1 MKKRILLAA
10 LLAFVP
16 ALSAAAQTNG
26 VRDRTATDGPI
37 TPITDGAQISARFQL
52 IAGEWN
58 FLYATLP
65 PGRLAPVIHHIVF
78 GHTDSGYVATLL
90 GMKADIRSDDS
101 KYIDFT
107 PPDIYKLTEVDDAVE
122 GGFPRTQLVFQNAF
136 TNAQGQNLTG
146 SFVIF
151 LVPKT
156 GRIIG
161 IDYADFP
168 TGDST
173 ATPLPDGFW
182 AGVRGNVS
190 GIDAF
195 LPTALD
201 LFQQYSAKTDTNEQS
216 AVIARWSGYGH

>member
-1 MKKRILLAA
+1 MK
-10 LLAFVP
+10 
-16 ALSAAAQTNG
+16 Q
-26 VRDRTATDGPI
+26 
-37 TPITDGAQISARFQL
+37 
-52 IAGEWN
+52 
-58 FLYATLP
+58 
-65 PGRLAPVIHHIVF
+65 
-78 GHTDSGYVATLL
+78 
-90 GMKADIRSDDS
+90 DIRASNS
-101 KYIDFT
+101 KYIDFA
-107 PPDIYKLTEVDDAVE
+107 PPDVYKLTEVDDAVE

-168 TGDST
+168 TGDSS

-190 GIDAF
+190 DIDAF

>member
-16 ALSAAAQTNG
+16 AFSARAQTNG

-37 TPITDGAQISARFQL
+37 TAIRDDAQISARFEL

-58 FLYATLP
+58 LLYATIP
-65 PGRLAPVIHHIVF
+65 PGRLAPVIHHVVF
-78 GHTDSGYVATLL
+78 SHTDGAYAASLV
-90 GMKADIRSDDS
+90 GMKGDIGTSDA
-101 KYIDFT
+101 KYINFT
-107 PPDIYKLTEVDDAVE
+107 PPDTYKLTEVDDAVE

-168 TGDST
+168 TGDSS

-182 AGVRGNVS
+182 AGVRGKVS
-190 GIDAF
+190 EIDAF